1 MKNLALLAVAL
12 LSIAVGCKSGSD
24 AGAIVAAVI
33 PDTDIVASPTLPD
46 TFSIAVAGDIMM
58 GTTFPDSVNGLYL
71 PPNGGR
77 DIFADVAPIFRACDV
92 ACANLEGVL
101 MGLGGTPR
109 PMTNP
114 KTYFIF
120 RMPPEYAGHLVDAG
134 IDFVSI
140 ASNHTNDLTA
150 GGRAST
156 QRVLDSV
163 GVAYAGYKGI
173 CESVV
178 LERAGRKVGIA
189 AFGHADN
196 TLHLWEYNDVRR
208 IVSHLDSVADIVI
221 VSFHG
226 GAEGTAF
233 THVPFE
239 QETYVGEN
247 RGNVAEFARLCVD
260 CGADVVYGH
269 GPHVT
274 RGLELYRDRLIAY
287 SLGNF
292 CTPVRLGIGG
302 LCGHAPLVTVNVD
315 GQGRFLNGKIH
326 SMIQKHGLGPRID
339 SANAVA
345 AQMAA
350 LSRADFPA
358 SPLQIAADGTLTI
371 AQ

>member
-1 MKNLALLAVAL
+1 MKQFALIALALLALAAC
-12 LSIAVGCKSGSD
+12 SRGHAEKGDSAV
-24 AGAIVAAVI
+24 V
-33 PDTDIVASPTLPD
+33 DTLQTDTATLALPD
-46 TFSIAVAGDIMM
+46 TFTIAVAGDIMM

-77 DIFADVAPIFRACDV
+77 DIFADVAPIFRSCDV
-92 ACANLEGVL
+92 ACANLEGVF
-101 MGLGGTPR
+101 MAPGGTPR

-120 RMPPEYAGHLVDAG
+120 RMPPEYVGLLVDAG

-150 GGRAST
+150 GGREST
-156 QRVLDSV
+156 QRVLDSA

-178 LERAGRKVGIA
+178 IERGGRKVGIA

-196 TLHLWEYNDVRR
+196 TLHLWEYDDVRR
-208 IVSHLDSVADIVI
+208 IVSHLNSVADIVI

-226 GAEGTAF
+226 GAEGTAY

-274 RGLELYRDRLIAY
+274 RGMELYNDRLIAY

-302 LCGHAPLVTVNVD
+302 LCGHAPLLTVDVD
-315 GQGRFLNGKIH
+315 SEGRFLSGKIH
-326 SMIQKHGLGPRID
+326 SMIQKHGLGPRVD
-339 SANAVA
+339 TTNTVA
-345 AQMAA
+345 AHIGV

-358 SPLQIAADGTLTI
+358 SPLVIAPDGTLS

>member
-1 MKNLALLAVAL
+1 MKHLAFLALAMLA
-12 LSIAVGCKSGSD
+12 IAAGCKSGADRS
-24 AGAIVAAVI
+24 AVAVI
-33 PDTDIVASPTLPD
+33 PKADTDSVASPALPD
-46 TFSIAVAGDIMM
+46 TLSIALAGDIMM
-58 GTTFPDSVNGLYL
+58 GTTFPDSLAGLYL

-77 DIFADVAPIFRACDV
+77 EIFADAAPIFRSCDV
-92 ACANLEGVL
+92 ACANLEGVF
-101 MGLGGTPR
+101 MAPGGTPR

-120 RMPPEYAGHLVDAG
+120 RMPPEYAGLLVDAG

-140 ASNHTNDLTA
+140 ASNHTNDLTD
-150 GGRAST
+150 GGREST
-156 QRVLDSV
+156 CRILDSV
-163 GVAYAGYKGI
+163 GVAYAGHKGI
-173 CESVV
+173 CESVM

-196 TLHLWEYNDVRR
+196 TLHLWEYDDVRR
-208 IVSHLDSVADIVI
+208 IVSQLDSVADIVI

-226 GAEGTAF
+226 GAEGTDY
-233 THVPFE
+233 TRVPFG

-315 GQGRFLNGKIH
+315 SQGRFLSGKIH
-326 SMIQKHGLGPRID
+326 SMIQRHGLGPCID
-339 SANAVA
+339 TAHAVA

-350 LSRADFPA
+350 LSCADFPA
-358 SPLQIAADGTLTI
+358 SQLQISADGTLSS

>member
-1 MKNLALLAVAL
+1 MKHLSILALAM
-12 LSIAVGCKSGSD
+12 LSIVVGCKSGSD
-24 AGAIVAAVI
+24 GSATAVVVI
-33 PDTDIVASPTLPD
+33 SDTDAVTSPTLPD

-58 GTTFPDSVNGLYL
+58 GTTFPDSVSGIYL
-71 PPNGGR
+71 PPNGGAE
-77 DIFADVAPIFRACDV
+77 IFADVAPIFQSCDV

-120 RMPPEYAGHLVDAG
+120 RMPPEYAGLLVDAD

-150 GGRAST
+150 GGREST

-178 LERAGRKVGIA
+178 IERSGRKVGIA

-196 TLHLWEYNDVRR
+196 TLHLWEYDDVRR
-208 IVSHLDSVADIVI
+208 IVNHLDSVADIVI

-226 GAEGTAF
+226 GAEGSDY

-302 LCGHAPLVTVNVD
+302 FCGHAPLVTVNVD
-315 GQGRFLNGKIH
+315 SEGRFLDGKIH
-326 SMIQKHGLGPRID
+326 SMIQKHGLGPRVD
-339 SANAVA
+339 STHSVA

-350 LSRADFPA
+350 LSRVDFPA
-358 SPLQIAADGTLTI
+358 SPLQIGDDGTLSRL
-371 AQ
+371 Q